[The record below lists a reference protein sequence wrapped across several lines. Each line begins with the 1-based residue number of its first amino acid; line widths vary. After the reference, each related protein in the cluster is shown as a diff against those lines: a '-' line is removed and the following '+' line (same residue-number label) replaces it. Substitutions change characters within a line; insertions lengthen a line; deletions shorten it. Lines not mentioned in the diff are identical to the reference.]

1 MKIQTLFLQMMPTP
15 NTLAVLGIFTSL
27 TLAGCTDE
35 SPVPIEIDYSIP
47 STVNPEAL
55 ENYAYSFPL
64 KIEANG
70 AWNIQFDY
78 IKGNQICYVVP
89 DHGTGNTEATVYV
102 YDNGTEQRR
111 ENILYIVDTKTDE
124 VIKELTLI
132 QKSVSDNP
140 ENEISQMV
148 EGARRLG
155 IGYGYNTLGQ
165 YADANSVAQ
174 NPIIDYNY
182 VNEDSIL
189 STSGVLVTFESDTY
203 TGTTAS
209 ELSNKL
215 SSSINLGVSY
225 CGFKGEVGASFN
237 MSSYKSNETE
247 YAISYVDVAQQVL
260 TLETVAANIIA
271 NLMTDKAYKDLN
283 GLDIQGR
290 RKKVPTDY
298 PSTTEGIK
306 KLVKAYGTHLITRAR
321 VGGRLKY
328 VTSID
333 VSKIEGEYELEA
345 FANSSYKNS
354 FVKVKAEVSDSLKQS
369 YKANSS
375 HCKTTLFVQ
384 GGDAKKAMDITMN
397 GGDNDNTIKA
407 WVNTLANEKNQTIVG
422 LLEDGLIPLWELID
436 TELPNGVKRQQMIKD
451 YILGTEIENDY
462 TGVGMNYVSG
472 ATVSLDKIPD
482 FTGSTLIKDIY
493 NGSQWVARICEE
505 FIPILDRNSRVKVI
519 YPVLNNRTKY
529 NMGIFLGDS
538 NHKPAKVC
546 WAKGRLAVL
555 ELTDASY
562 GQTKKVYIRGK
573 NISLTQDAAS
583 EDVFRGSVKD
593 YYMKGVL
600 YTSPN
605 DYPVVKIF
613 NRIWTRQNYSSD
625 LLRTG
630 EKISQ
635 QHWWE
640 PYSSFYCYHW
650 DDASNPNLAPAG
662 WRVAGDDDYNS
673 IGNTITANGYT
684 MIGTLLAPGA
694 VTGFETKTGYFLR
707 DSKGK
712 WHQTGD
718 GTEAVLFTNTLHLC
732 KIQPISGGFSVYD
745 SNNYHWGH
753 FCPVRVVQDAE

>member
-1 MKIQTLFLQMMPTP
+1 MMPTP

-237 MSSYKSNETE
+237 MSSYKSC
-247 YAISYVDVAQQVL
+247 L
-260 TLETVAANIIA
+260 
-271 NLMTDKAYKDLN
+271 
-283 GLDIQGR
+283 
-290 RKKVPTDY
+290 
-298 PSTTEGIK
+298 
-306 KLVKAYGTHLITRAR
+306 
-321 VGGRLKY
+321 
-328 VTSID
+328 
-333 VSKIEGEYELEA
+333 
-345 FANSSYKNS
+345 
-354 FVKVKAEVSDSLKQS
+354 
-369 YKANSS
+369 
-375 HCKTTLFVQ
+375 
-384 GGDAKKAMDITMN
+384 
-397 GGDNDNTIKA
+397 
-407 WVNTLANEKNQTIVG
+407 
-422 LLEDGLIPLWELID
+422 
-436 TELPNGVKRQQMIKD
+436 
-451 YILGTEIENDY
+451 
-462 TGVGMNYVSG
+462 
-472 ATVSLDKIPD
+472 
-482 FTGSTLIKDIY
+482 
-493 NGSQWVARICEE
+493 
-505 FIPILDRNSRVKVI
+505 
-519 YPVLNNRTKY
+519 
-529 NMGIFLGDS
+529 
-538 NHKPAKVC
+538 
-546 WAKGRLAVL
+546 
-555 ELTDASY
+555 
-562 GQTKKVYIRGK
+562 
-573 NISLTQDAAS
+573 
-583 EDVFRGSVKD
+583 
-593 YYMKGVL
+593 L
-600 YTSPN
+600 YTSPSPR
-605 DYPVVKIF
+605 D
-613 NRIWTRQNYSSD
+613 TR
-625 LLRTG
+625 
-630 EKISQ
+630 
-635 QHWWE
+635 
-640 PYSSFYCYHW
+640 
-650 DDASNPNLAPAG
+650 
-662 WRVAGDDDYNS
+662 
-673 IGNTITANGYT
+673 
-684 MIGTLLAPGA
+684 
-694 VTGFETKTGYFLR
+694 
-707 DSKGK
+707 
-712 WHQTGD
+712 
-718 GTEAVLFTNTLHLC
+718 
-732 KIQPISGGFSVYD
+732 
-745 SNNYHWGH
+745 
-753 FCPVRVVQDAE
+753 